1 MTLHMALGPH
11 ASFIV
16 AAYIVTVVVV
26 IGMIAWILRDYA
38 VQRRILGDLEQR
50 GIKRRSQTSRGDEA

>member
-1 MTLHMALGPH
+1 MTLGAH

-26 IGMIAWILRDYA
+26 IGMVAWILRDYA
-38 VQRRILGDLEQR
+38 AQRRILGDLEQR
-50 GIKRRSQTSRGDEA
+50 GIKRRSQTSRGDDA

>member
-1 MTLHMALGPH
+1 MSLGPH

-26 IGMIAWILRDYA
+26 IGLIAWILRDYA
-38 VQRRILGDLEQR
+38 AQRRILGDLEQR
-50 GIKRRSQTSRGDEA
+50 GIKRRSQTPRGDDA